1 MQHSCSQAVH
11 DDLESQIYYKY
22 EGKKS
27 TERGIRE
34 SHATL
39 QCDKMVKLLGVC

>member
-1 MQHSCSQAVH
+1 MQHSSSQAIH
-11 DDLESQIYYKY
+11 DDVESHIYYKY

-27 TERGIRE
+27 MERVIRE

-39 QCDKMVKLLGVC
+39 QCVELLEVC